1 MIKCNLCVRHF
12 HERKTFNIQH
22 SGGSRGGTRGGPPP
36 PPIFR
41 PNWGPKG
48 QKTFFLETA
57 PPFLRIWMTAPPPPP
72 PPLSQGLDPVIQH
85 HSPGPDPSKLTM
97 WEIGRLRNIC
107 RERNRW
113 CLKPGFHMS
122 GKSQTIRDFT
132 FCRPSQIWPI
142 YRSDNRRDSPD
153 IEFEGKWKM
162 RQKLKFVHKCMI
174 GRLESILKFWGLRR
188 SEIHRRRPRQ
198 YKFEFSFVG
207 NDTDHRRNL
216 GRVGKQQNP
225 RSSGIFPTNEN
236 QA

>member
-36 PPIFR
+36 APIFR

-57 PPFLRIWMTAPPPPP
+57 PP
-72 PPLSQGLDPVIQH
+72 LSQGLDPVIQH
-85 HSPGPDPSKLTM
+85 HSPGPDPYKLTM

-122 GKSQTIRDFT
+122 GKSQTIRGFT

-142 YRSDNRRDSPD
+142 YRIIARFSRYWIWREMENAPKIEICTQMYDRETGVHFKILRVEKERNPSPSSPTVQ
-153 IEFEGKWKM
+153 IWVFICREW
-162 RQKLKFVHKCMI
+162 
-174 GRLESILKFWGLRR
+174 
-188 SEIHRRRPRQ
+188 
-198 YKFEFSFVG
+198 Y
-207 NDTDHRRNL
+207 
-216 GRVGKQQNP
+216 
-225 RSSGIFPTNEN
+225 RSSQKSGTRRETAKSPIVWDFP
-236 QA
+236 A

>member
-1 MIKCNLCVRHF
+1 MAGLQDHAQIANVWQTRSTLQCNRYRTVTITKKSTGKFILCPEFWNSFTMIKCNLCVRHF

-36 PPIFR
+36 APIFR

-57 PPFLRIWMTAPPPPP
+57 PPFLRIWMTAPPP
-72 PPLSQGLDPVIQH
+72 LSQGLDPVIQH
-85 HSPGPDPSKLTM
+85 HSPGPDPYKLTM

-122 GKSQTIRDFT
+122 GKSQTIRGFT

-142 YRSDNRRDSPD
+142 YRIIAQILPILNLKGN
-153 IEFEGKWKM
+153 GKCAKNW
-162 RQKLKFVHKCMI
+162 
-174 GRLESILKFWGLRR
+174 
-188 SEIHRRRPRQ
+188 
-198 YKFEFSFVG
+198 
-207 NDTDHRRNL
+207 NL
-216 GRVGKQQNP
+216 Y
-225 RSSGIFPTNEN
+225 TNVW
-236 QA
+236 